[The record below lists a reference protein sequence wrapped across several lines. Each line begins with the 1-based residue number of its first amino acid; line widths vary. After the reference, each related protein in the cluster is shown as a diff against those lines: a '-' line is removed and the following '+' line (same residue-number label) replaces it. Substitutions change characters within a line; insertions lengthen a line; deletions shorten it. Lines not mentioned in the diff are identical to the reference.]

1 MYWYFVVR
9 MGVLDVVSMRVSSE
23 NGVVDVGCW
32 LLFGGLVVVVLDGD
46 GSSLDSDCLIVG
58 FDVHCAVSSTPKTVV
73 YLGVFISVSTP
84 PRLIVY
90 CTR

>member
-1 MYWYFVVR
+1 MYWYFVGR
-9 MGVLDVVSMRVSSE
+9 MGVLDVVSMRVRSE
-23 NGVVDVGCW
+23 NGVGGVSCW
-32 LLFGGLVVVVLDGD
+32 LLFGGLVVVVLAGEV
-46 GSSLDSDCLIVG
+46 SSSDPDCLIVG
-58 FDVHCAVSSTPKTVV
+58 LDVHCAVSSTPKTVV